1 MIGRATAFDKIAG
14 ILEGYI
20 GRLLGSRINNFYYY
34 IHIATYFIL
43 PFFRMYCTYYKT
55 ALIPSILA
63 MEMAILFKSTLHR
76 WIWIFKAAGT

>member
-34 IHIATYFIL
+34 LHIATYFIL
-43 PFFRMYCTYYKT
+43 PIFRMY
-55 ALIPSILA
+55 LL
-63 MEMAILFKSTLHR
+63 
-76 WIWIFKAAGT
+76 